1 MPHLF
6 AVLITAITLLFSVQ
20 VSARSTDTSFSTL
33 SSLSSPLLCAED
45 DKKDDDKKK
54 KDGEEEEE
62 PDCE

>member
-1 MPHLF
+1 MPQLV
-6 AVLITAITLLFSVQ
+6 AVLIAAFSLFFNAQ
-20 VSARSTDTSFSTL
+20 LFARSTADASFSSL

-54 KDGEEEEE
+54 GDEEE